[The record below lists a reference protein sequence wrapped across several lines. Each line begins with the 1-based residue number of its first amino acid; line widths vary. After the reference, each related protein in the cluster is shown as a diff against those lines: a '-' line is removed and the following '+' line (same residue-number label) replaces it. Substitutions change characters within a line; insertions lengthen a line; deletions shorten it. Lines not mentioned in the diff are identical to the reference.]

1 MIVETHGRAS
11 LRSLNRNHIK
21 AGNHEVDIRPDHPIV
36 MGQGSQIKAEVSAI
50 NDHRIDAYNLSIA
63 AIGSSIVGHGNQ
75 LLLLIPIAREHRF
88 PRNILTINKIK
99 LDNSLLPFR
108 EAARVTE
115 RPITILPHLEAYIRL
130 SGLPVQPINSLNDC
144 LNSFHLFIGS
154 NYNVV

>member
-1 MIVETHGRAS
+1 
-11 LRSLNRNHIK
+11 
-21 AGNHEVDIRPDHPIV
+21 

-50 NDHRIDAYNLSIA
+50 NNHRIDTHNLSIA

-115 RPITILPHLEAYIRL
+115 RPIAILPHLEAYIRL
-130 SGLPVQPINSLNDC
+130 SGLPVQPINLSDDSLRF
-144 LNSFHLFIGS
+144 FHLIFDS
-154 NYNVV
+154 EVFFVVIQCLTIILLVGVQI